1 MVAYLLTT
9 PSRCGIFYGNTPPA
23 IGGVIPFLI
32 PLIFKSHKF
41 EKSKMAKSLFY
52 SFLTVFHFKKS
63 TLRLPMHDMAFT
75 KVAQQ
80 AITERRSDV

>member
-9 PSRCGIFYGNTPPA
+9 PSRCGIFYGNTPPT

-41 EKSKMAKSLFY
+41 EKSKMAKSLFLQLFN
-52 SFLTVFHFKKS
+52 SVSLQKINFK
-63 TLRLPMHDMAFT
+63 
-75 KVAQQ
+75 
-80 AITERRSDV
+80 ITHAGHGVYKNRTTSNN